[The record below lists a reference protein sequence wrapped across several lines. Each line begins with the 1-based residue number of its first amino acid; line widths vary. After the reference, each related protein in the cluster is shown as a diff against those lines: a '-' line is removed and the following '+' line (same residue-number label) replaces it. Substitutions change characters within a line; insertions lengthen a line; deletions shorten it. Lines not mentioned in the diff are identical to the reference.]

1 MTDRYAV
8 FGNPIAHSKSPQI
21 HQAFA
26 GQTQQLLSYEA
37 LLAPV
42 DAFAQSLRAFLADQ
56 GRGCNIT
63 VPFKQ
68 DAFET
73 AEQLTA
79 RAQRAGAVN
88 TLWQAEDGKLWG
100 DTTDGVGL
108 VRDLT
113 DNQQVSIKGQR
124 VLILGAGG
132 AVRGVIEPILE
143 QQPASVVIANR
154 TVSKAELL
162 VDIFKDLLP
171 EGCTLSACG
180 FTDLD
185 GQQFD
190 LVINGTA
197 ASLSGDLPPL
207 PDSLLADNAAC
218 YDMMYGAE
226 TTVFNQW
233 ALEHGAA
240 KAIDGLGM
248 LVEQAAES
256 FRIWRGVKPDT
267 AEVLAD
273 LRAQLRS

>member
-8 FGNPIAHSKSPQI
+8 FGNPISHSKSPQI

-26 GQTQQLLSYEA
+26 RQTEQELDYEA

-42 DAFAQSLRAFLADQ
+42 DAFVPSLQAFLTDR

-68 DAFET
+68 DAYAA
-73 AEQLTA
+73 AEQLTE

-88 TLWQAEDGKLWG
+88 TLWLAEDGKLWG

-113 DNQQVSIKGQR
+113 ENQQIEMTGQR

-132 AVRGVIEPILE
+132 AVRGVIEPIL
-143 QQPASVVIANR
+143 QQKPATIVIANR
-154 TVSKAELL
+154 TVAKAEAL
-162 VDIFKDLLP
+162 VDIFKELLP
-171 EGCTLSACG
+171 DACALSACG
-180 FTDLD
+180 FSDLD

-190 LVINGTA
+190 RVINGTA

-207 PDSLLADNAAC
+207 PDNLLADNAAC
-218 YDMMYGAE
+218 YDMMYGAD

-233 ALEHGAA
+233 ALEKGAA

-256 FRIWRGVKPDT
+256 FRIWRGVQPET

-273 LRAQLRS
+273 LRAQLQG

>member
-26 GQTQQLLSYEA
+26 RQTQQLLSYEA

-88 TLWQAEDGKLWG
+88 TLWLAEDGQLWG

-113 DNQQVSIKGQR
+113 DNQQVGISGQR

-143 QQPASVVIANR
+143 QKPASVMIANR

-171 EGCTLSACG
+171 EGCTLSVCG
-180 FTDLD
+180 FTDLE

-190 LVINGTA
+190 QVINGTA

-207 PDSLLADNAAC
+207 PDNLLADNAAC

-233 ALEHGAA
+233 ALNHGAA

-256 FRIWRGVKPDT
+256 FRIWRGVKPET
-267 AEVLAD
+267 TEVLAD
-273 LRAQLRS
+273 LREQLQG

>member
-26 GQTQQLLSYEA
+26 RQTQQLLSYEA

-68 DAFET
+68 DAYDT

-88 TLWQAEDGKLWG
+88 TLWQAEDGQLWG

-113 DNQQVSIKGQR
+113 DNQQVDIKGQR

-143 QQPASVVIANR
+143 QNPASVVIANR

-180 FTDLD
+180 FSDLE

-190 LVINGTA
+190 RVINGTA

-207 PDSLLADNAAC
+207 PDSLLAEHAAC

-240 KAIDGLGM
+240 EAIDGLGM

-273 LRAQLRS
+273 LRAQLKG

>member
-26 GQTQQLLSYEA
+26 RQTQQLLSYEA

-68 DAFET
+68 DAYDT

-88 TLWQAEDGKLWG
+88 TLWQAEDGQLWG

-113 DNQQVSIKGQR
+113 DNQQVGISGQR

-143 QQPASVVIANR
+143 QKPASVVIANR
-154 TVSKAELL
+154 TVSKAEVL

-180 FTDLD
+180 FSDLE

-190 LVINGTA
+190 RVINGTA
-197 ASLSGDLPPL
+197 ASLSGD
-207 PDSLLADNAAC
+207 
-218 YDMMYGAE
+218 
-226 TTVFNQW
+226 
-233 ALEHGAA
+233 
-240 KAIDGLGM
+240 
-248 LVEQAAES
+248 
-256 FRIWRGVKPDT
+256 
-267 AEVLAD
+267 
-273 LRAQLRS
+273 

>member
-1 MTDRYAV
+1 MMTDRYAV

-26 GQTQQLLSYEA
+26 RQTQQLLSYEA

-68 DAFET
+68 DAFEA

-88 TLWQAEDGKLWG
+88 TLWQADDGQLWG

-113 DNQQVSIKGQR
+113 DNQQVSIQGHR
-124 VLILGAGG
+124 VLILQ
-132 AVRGVIEPILE
+132 

-154 TVSKAELL
+154 TVAKAEVL
-162 VDIFKDLLP
+162 VDLFKDLLP

-180 FTDLD
+180 FNDLD

-190 LVINGTA
+190 RVINGTA

-207 PDSLLADNAAC
+207 PDSLLANHAAC

-226 TTVFNQW
+226 TTVFNRW

-267 AEVLAD
+267 AEVLVD
-273 LRAQLRS
+273 LRAQLQG

>member
-21 HQAFA
+21 HTEFA
-26 GQTQQLLSYEA
+26 QQTEQDLSYEA

-42 DAFAQSLRAFLADQ
+42 DGFAESFNEFLQQQ
-56 GRGCNIT
+56 GKGANIT

-68 DAFET
+68 DAYER
-73 AEQLTA
+73 AELLTP

-88 TLWQAEDGKLWG
+88 TLWQDEQGVVHG

-113 DNQQVSIKGQR
+113 QNQQLDLKGKR
-124 VLILGAGG
+124 ILILGAGG
-132 AVRGVIEPILE
+132 AVRGVIEPILAE
-143 QQPASVVIANR
+143 QPVQLVIANR
-154 TVSKAELL
+154 TVSKAEQLAEL
-162 VDIFKDLLP
+162 FADFGAIS
-171 EGCTLSACG
+171 GCG
-180 FTDLD
+180 FADLA

-190 LVINGTA
+190 VVVNGTA
-197 ASLSGDLPPL
+197 ASLAGDLPPL
-207 PDSLLADNAAC
+207 PDDLLAEGAAC
-218 YDMMYGAE
+218 YDMMYSKE
-226 TTVFNQW
+226 TTVFNLW

-256 FRIWRGVKPDT
+256 FNIWRGVQPKTDQ
-267 AEVLAD
+267 VM
-273 LRAQLRS
+273 AQLREALNQN

>member
-21 HQAFA
+21 HTEFA
-26 GQTQQLLSYEA
+26 QQTEQDLSYEA

-42 DAFAQSLRAFLADQ
+42 DAFAESFNEFLQQQ
-56 GRGCNIT
+56 GKGANIT

-68 DAFET
+68 DAYER
-73 AEQLTA
+73 AESLTP

-88 TLWQAEDGKLWG
+88 TLWQDEHGVVHG

-113 DNQQVSIKGQR
+113 QNQQLDLKGKR
-124 VLILGAGG
+124 ILILGAGG
-132 AVRGVIEPILE
+132 AVRGVIEPILAE
-143 QQPASVVIANR
+143 QPAQLVIANR
-154 TVSKAELL
+154 TVSKAEQLAEL
-162 VDIFKDLLP
+162 FADFGVIS
-171 EGCTLSACG
+171 GCG
-180 FTDLD
+180 FADLA

-190 LVINGTA
+190 VVVNGTA
-197 ASLSGDLPPL
+197 ASLAGDLPPL
-207 PDSLLADNAAC
+207 PDDLLAEGAAC
-218 YDMMYGAE
+218 YDMMYSKE
-226 TTVFNQW
+226 TTVFNLW

-256 FRIWRGVKPDT
+256 FNIWRGVQPKTDRVMT
-267 AEVLAD
+267 
-273 LRAQLRS
+273 QLREALNQN

>member
-26 GQTQQLLSYEA
+26 RQAQQLISYEA
-37 LLAPV
+37 LSAPV
-42 DAFAQSLRAFLADQ
+42 DGFNAALQAFLADQ

-68 DAFET
+68 DAFSA

-100 DTTDGVGL
+100 DTTDGIGL

-113 DNQQVSIKGQR
+113 ENQQVALTGQR

-143 QQPASVVIANR
+143 QKPTCVVIANR
-154 TVSKAELL
+154 TVAKAEAL
-162 VDIFKDLLP
+162 VDIFEDLLP

-180 FTDLD
+180 FTDLE
-185 GQQFD
+185 GQLFD
-190 LVINGTA
+190 RVINGTA

-207 PDSLLADNAAC
+207 PDQLLANNAAC

-256 FRIWRGVKPDT
+256 FRIWRGVQPET
-267 AEVLAD
+267 AQILAD
-273 LRAQLRS
+273 LREQLKG

>member
-26 GQTQQLLSYEA
+26 EQTAQDLIYEA

-42 DAFAQSLRAFLADQ
+42 DAFIPSLTAFLADQ

-68 DAFET
+68 DAFEA
-73 AEQLTA
+73 AEKLTS

-88 TLWQAEDGKLWG
+88 TLWQAEDGTLWG

-113 DNQQVSIKGQR
+113 DNQQVNITGKR

-132 AVRGVIEPILE
+132 AVRGVVEPILE
-143 QQPASVVIANR
+143 QQPAAVIIANR
-154 TVSKAELL
+154 TISKAETL
-162 VDIFKDLLP
+162 VGIFQDLST
-171 EGCTLSACG
+171 EDGCLTACG
-180 FTDLD
+180 FSDLD

-197 ASLSGDLPPL
+197 ASLAGDLPPL
-207 PDSLLADNAAC
+207 PDGLLADQAVC
-218 YDMMYGAE
+218 YDMMYSQDI
-226 TTVFNQW
+226 TIFNRW
-233 ALEHGAA
+233 ALEHGAK
-240 KAIDGLGM
+240 KAVDGLGM

-256 FRIWRGVKPDT
+256 FRIWRGIKPDT
-267 AEVLAD
+267 TFVLAD
-273 LRAQLRS
+273 LRAQLKA